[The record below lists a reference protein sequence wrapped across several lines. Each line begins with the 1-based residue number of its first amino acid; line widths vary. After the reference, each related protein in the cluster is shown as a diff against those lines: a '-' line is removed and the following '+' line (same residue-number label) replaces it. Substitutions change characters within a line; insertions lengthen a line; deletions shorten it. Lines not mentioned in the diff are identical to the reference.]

1 MSVLNRDILI
11 SFFMFTTNL
20 EPGSADYARTI
31 VTHME
36 ALLKIGYDGFDLPI
50 APPAGALNRDGDLK
64 LYEELRKTLD
74 KADLNHLR
82 LTTNVYAT
90 PAFDPSSSS
99 TAQRKVALEYLKSR
113 VDITNVLGGDIMA
126 GPIVLP
132 YGVFPTDWNVPLWS
146 DALQDWVVERYRN
159 AMPVLEKLGDHAV
172 KKGVK
177 VAIEPVGHWETPA
190 PNLLSDLLSFLNGV
204 PNIQVGG
211 CVDTAQVVIGSD
223 NVGTH
228 VHGMKQLLEARRLHY
243 VHLSAP
249 DRGAL
254 KDSWIPWRQFLEPVF
269 QGFEGPY
276 LVEVFNAIPAF
287 LNGLRITRRKFW
299 IPGED
304 DRVAGVPDAYT
315 VAQEALTEVRRQFE
329 ALSGGG

>member
-11 SFFMFTTNL
+11 SFFMFTTDL
-20 EPGSADYARTI
+20 EPGKADYARTI
-31 VTHME
+31 VARMKE
-36 ALLKIGYDGFDLPI
+36 LCDIGYDGFDLPI
-50 APPAGALNRDGDLK
+50 APPAGALDRDGEVK
-64 LYEELRKTLD
+64 LYDELRKTLD
-74 KADLNHLR
+74 KADFKKLR

-90 PAFDPSSSS
+90 PTFDPSSPS
-99 TAQRKVALEYLKSR
+99 AERRKGALEYLKSR
-113 VDITNVLGGDIMA
+113 VEITKVLGGDVMA
-126 GPIVLP
+126 GPLVLP
-132 YGVFPTDWNVPLWS
+132 YGVFPTEWNVPLWS
-146 DALQDWVVERYRN
+146 DALQDWLVTRYSN
-159 AMPVLEKLGDHAV
+159 AMPVLEELGDYAV
-172 KKGVK
+172 KEGVK

-190 PNLLSDLLSFLNGV
+190 PNLLSDLLGFLKGV
-204 PNIQVGG
+204 PNLQVGG

-223 NVGTH
+223 NVETH
-228 VHGMKQLLEARRLHY
+228 VHGIKQLFDAKRLYY

-269 QGFEGPY
+269 EGFEGPY

-304 DRVAGVPDAYT
+304 TPVANVPDAYT
-315 VAQEALTEVRRQFE
+315 VAREALAEVRKQFD
-329 ALSGGG
+329 LLNGK